1 MVKKV
6 TKRMRLDLTG
16 VKPTKRAEVKD
27 KIGNYVV
34 DQIQKHL
41 NMVKSPVSGETFDP
55 LSKDYKAI
63 KKKKGAGSRANLFLE
78 GDMRFNLGYEPYQGG
93 LEIGIFDE
101 GEAQKADNHNKVS
114 AKSKKTGVP
123 KRQFIPNREE
133 SFNEK
138 IMNGIQSIIDKAS
151 E

>member
-16 VKPTKRAEVKD
+16 VKPKKRAEVKQQVGD
-27 KIGNYVV
+27 YVV

-41 NMVKSPVSGETFDP
+41 NQVKSPVDGSTFDP
-55 LSKDYKAI
+55 LSKKYKAI
-63 KKKKGAGSRANLFLE
+63 KKKKGAGSRANLLLE
-78 GDMRFNLGYEPYQGG
+78 GDMRIQILHEPYQGG
-93 LEIGIFDE
+93 VEIGVFDE
-101 GEAQKADNHNKVS
+101 EEAKKADNHNKVS

-123 KRQFIPNREE
+123 KRQFIPSKEQ

-138 IMNGIQSIIDKAS
+138 IMDGIQSIIDKNT